1 MAPVRTKDE
10 ILRAALA
17 VSEYGLERL
26 TYQTVAARVG
36 CDPATVK
43 NHFGGREELR
53 AAGVNYHDLTM
64 IFQDVPDQLY
74 SDVCCHL
81 NALGYLKIARVIG
94 DALRGD
100 AAPAGH

>member
-17 VSEYGLERL
+17 VAEYGLERL

-53 AAGVNYHDLTM
+53 AAVIDLAYRTRNRYVVG
-64 IFQDVPDQLY
+64 Q
-74 SDVCCHL
+74 VC
-81 NALGYLKIARVIG
+81 AMRTQ
-94 DALRGD
+94 
-100 AAPAGH
+100 